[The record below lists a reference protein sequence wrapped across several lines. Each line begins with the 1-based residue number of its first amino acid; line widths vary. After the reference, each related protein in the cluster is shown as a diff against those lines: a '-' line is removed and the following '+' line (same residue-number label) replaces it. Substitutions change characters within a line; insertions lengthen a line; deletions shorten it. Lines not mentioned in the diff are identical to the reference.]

1 MLRQAARTPALHLGG
16 TSREGTA
23 KIQRYIATSHSVY
36 DTYPFHSSRL
46 ELGPRLRARKDFLLS
61 GSDLDNGVP
70 GDGEKEQ
77 GKRPNENEVVEREE
91 DGGKSPLFYSMLLF

>member
-36 DTYPFHSSRL
+36 DTYPFRSSRF
-46 ELGPRLRARKDFLLS
+46 ELGPRLRARKDILLS
-61 GSDLDNGVP
+61 GSDLDNGVS
-70 GDGEKEQ
+70 GDGERKQ
-77 GKRPNENEVVEREE
+77 GKSPIVVKREE
-91 DGGKSPLFYSMLLF
+91 DGGKSPLIYSMLLF